1 MNRLAFHFI
10 TGGLAVALGI
20 SAGCLAGSGGAG
32 GSRGPRQC
40 FPDGEVEQPEQ
51 PVDENPECSA
61 CIQQQCDFE
70 ADCGDPC
77 EAFYACTCACD
88 GDDDQC
94 FGDCE
99 SERTGSCDQCIESST
114 ADLTSCVQE
123 ECGGPCL
130 GLASGGDG
138 GGGDDGSANDGGGND
153 SGGVDDDGGGWDDG
167 GDGSGWDDSGGD
179 GGDGADGGDAG
190 GDGGGGAACEE
201 LHATCCPQLDGIDL
215 ELCTGATD
223 EPSCALW
230 LDIFRGEGAC

>member
-10 TGGLAVALGI
+10 AGGLAVALGI

-40 FPDGEVEQPEQ
+40 FPDGELEQPEQ

-61 CIQQQCDFE
+61 CIQQRCDFE

-77 EAFYACTCACD
+77 ESFYACTCACD

-99 SERTGSCDQCIESST
+99 SERTGSCDQCIEAST
-114 ADLTSCVQE
+114 ADLTSCVQD
-123 ECGGPCL
+123 ECGEPCL
-130 GLASGGDG
+130 GVA
-138 GGGDDGSANDGGGND
+138 GGGDDGGGDDGGGNDGGGND
-153 SGGVDDDGGGWDDG
+153 GGGDDGGGDDGGGWDDG
-167 GDGSGWDDSGGD
+167 GDGSGWEDSGGD
-179 GGDGADGGDAG
+179 GADG

-230 LDIFRGEGAC
+230 LDIFRDEGAC